1 MNLAGLEAQNDPEE
15 PTEEIYEEVVV
26 DEEEIPIRLDVVQ
39 SVATV
44 VSRIVD
50 IRTITTMTCT
60 ISASPTSRP
69 A

>member
-44 VSRIVD
+44 VS
-50 IRTITTMTCT
+50 
-60 ISASPTSRP
+60 
-69 A
+69 